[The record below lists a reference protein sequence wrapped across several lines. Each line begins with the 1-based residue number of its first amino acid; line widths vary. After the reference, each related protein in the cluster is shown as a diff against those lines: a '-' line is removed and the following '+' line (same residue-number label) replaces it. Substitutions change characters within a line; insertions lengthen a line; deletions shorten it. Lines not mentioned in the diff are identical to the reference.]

1 MKEKHITR
9 DQALAALAV
18 ACSTL
23 TLNGK
28 LMHESKEAQALIAAA
43 AALGAL
49 NIGRAVTA
57 STQPMLAHILWMVS
71 RTRLFEVKLIA
82 LLPER
87 WEWQVLDSDV

>member
-1 MKEKHITR
+1 LVVDHLWNYCGDQTYSVLKEKHITR

-43 AALGAL
+43 AALGAFEH
-49 NIGRAVTA
+49 RPRVTA
-57 STQPMLAHILWMVS
+57 STPADAGAYSLDG
-71 RTRLFEVKLIA
+71 
-82 LLPER
+82 LPNAP
-87 WEWQVLDSDV
+87 V